1 MKPTSNAQLKT
12 SVLARLRGGG
22 QGLGSG
28 KTTALSTGLG
38 SDSRLGD
45 AADSNSRP
53 GSRLGKGAGKSLGSG
68 GGLGFRFGS
77 IRLRLFLTGLLFLLP
92 ISVMIF
98 TFMLIPVGQTLFYSL
113 TNWDGIGDYKF
124 IGLRNYERIFSDV
137 SFVQTMYRTLWMGIA
152 IAVLTNVLGL
162 LLALAVNQAFKT
174 KNLVRTLFYFP
185 KLLPIVLGAY
195 VWGFILDTNNGLMN
209 KALSWLMD
217 RPIKVLWVDSPD
229 YVAWTILMVAVW
241 QLTGPIM
248 IVYLAS
254 LQYVPTEIKE
264 AAIVDGASP
273 TRRFFSVILPMI
285 APGITVNTLIGL
297 AAGLKLFDLPFAL
310 TGGGPA
316 RASETLAIRI
326 YRNAFQSLDLAYG
339 MAAAFVLVVFVL
351 VITLLFVIVTKRYE
365 GRAYE

>member
-1 MKPTSNAQLKT
+1 MRLKGIHNLKT
-12 SVLARLRGGG
+12 FW
-22 QGLGSG
+22 
-28 KTTALSTGLG
+28 TG
-38 SDSRLGD
+38 
-45 AADSNSRP
+45 
-53 GSRLGKGAGKSLGSG
+53 
-68 GGLGFRFGS
+68 
-77 IRLRLFLTGLLFLLP
+77 ILFLLP

-98 TFMLIPVGQTLFYSL
+98 TFMLVPVFQTMYYSL
-113 TNWDGIGDYKF
+113 TNWDGLGDYRF
-124 IGLRNYERIFSDV
+124 VGLKNYKRILSDA
-137 SFVQTMYRTLWMGIA
+137 SFVSTMYRTLWMGLA
-152 IAVLTNVLGL
+152 IALLTNILGM

-174 KNLVRTLFYFP
+174 RNLLRSLFYFP

-195 VWGFILDTNNGLMN
+195 VWGYILDTNNGLMN
-209 KALSWLMD
+209 KLLSSLMGNSV
-217 RPIKVLWVDSPD
+217 KVLWVDSPD
-229 YVAWTILMVAVW
+229 TVAFTIILVAVW

-254 LQYVPTEIKE
+254 LQFVPAEIKE

-273 TRRFFSVILPMI
+273 ARKFFTIILPMI

-339 MAAAFVLVVFVL
+339 MAAAFILVVFVL
-351 VITLLFVIVTKRYE
+351 LITLVFVAVTKRYE

>member
-1 MKPTSNAQLKT
+1 MFGGRLMRLKGIHNLKT
-12 SVLARLRGGG
+12 FW
-22 QGLGSG
+22 
-28 KTTALSTGLG
+28 TG
-38 SDSRLGD
+38 
-45 AADSNSRP
+45 
-53 GSRLGKGAGKSLGSG
+53 
-68 GGLGFRFGS
+68 
-77 IRLRLFLTGLLFLLP
+77 ILFLLP

-98 TFMLIPVGQTLFYSL
+98 TFMLVPVFQTMYYSL
-113 TNWDGIGDYKF
+113 TNWDGLGDYRF
-124 IGLRNYERIFSDV
+124 VGLKNYKRILSDA
-137 SFVQTMYRTLWMGIA
+137 SFVSTMYRTLWMGLA
-152 IAVLTNVLGL
+152 IALLTNIMGM

-174 KNLVRTLFYFP
+174 RNLLRSLFYFP

-195 VWGFILDTNNGLMN
+195 VWGYILDTNNGLMN
-209 KALSWLMD
+209 KLLSSLMGK
-217 RPIKVLWVDSPD
+217 PVKVLWVDSPD
-229 YVAWTILMVAVW
+229 TVAFTIILVAVW

-254 LQYVPTEIKE
+254 LQFVPAEIKE

-273 TRRFFSVILPMI
+273 TRKFFSIILPMI

-339 MAAAFVLVVFVL
+339 MAAAFILVVFVL
-351 VITLLFVIVTKRYE
+351 LITLVFVAVTKRYE

>member
-1 MKPTSNAQLKT
+1 MKSKGTLK
-12 SVLARLRGGG
+12 S
-22 QGLGSG
+22 
-28 KTTALSTGLG
+28 KTFWTG
-38 SDSRLGD
+38 
-45 AADSNSRP
+45 
-53 GSRLGKGAGKSLGSG
+53 
-68 GGLGFRFGS
+68 
-77 IRLRLFLTGLLFLLP
+77 ILFLLP
-92 ISVMIF
+92 ISFMIF
-98 TFMLIPVGQTLFYSL
+98 TFMLIPVFQTMYYSL
-113 TNWDGIGDYKF
+113 TDWDGLGDYRF
-124 IGLRNYERIFSDV
+124 IGLKNYERIFSDV
-137 SFVQTMYRTLWMGIA
+137 SFVKTMYRTLWMGLTIA
-152 IAVLTNVLGL
+152 LLTNVLGL
-162 LLALAVNQAFKT
+162 LLALAVNQAFRT
-174 KNLVRTLFYFP
+174 KNLIRTLFYFP

-209 KALSWLMD
+209 KLLSDLLGK
-217 RPIKVLWVDSPD
+217 PIKVLWVDSPD
-229 YVAWTILMVAVW
+229 YVVYTIIMVAVW

-254 LQYVPTEIKE
+254 LQFVPNEIKE

-273 TRRFFSVILPMI
+273 VRKFFSIILPMI

-339 MAAAFVLVVFVL
+339 MAAAFILVVFVL
-351 VITLLFVIVTKRYE
+351 VITVLFVVMTKRYE